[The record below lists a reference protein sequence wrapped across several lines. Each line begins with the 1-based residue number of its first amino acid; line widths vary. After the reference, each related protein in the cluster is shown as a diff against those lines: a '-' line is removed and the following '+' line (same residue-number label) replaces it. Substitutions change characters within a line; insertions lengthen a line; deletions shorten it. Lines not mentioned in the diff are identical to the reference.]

1 MAKHRGAKPKHPPGY
16 VSHKSAKVSA
26 AQVRAKE
33 AKTKEINGGK
43 RKKVEE
49 ATAKLM
55 QRKADKAARQF
66 ARDYPG
72 RRY

>member
-16 VSHKSAKVSA
+16 VCHKTAKVSV
-26 AQVRAKE
+26 AQVRARK
-33 AKTKEINGGK
+33 AKAKEISSGK
-43 RKKVEE
+43 RKKAEE

-55 QRKADKAARQF
+55 DRKAARVERQF

-72 RRY
+72 RRH